1 MRWRKKWLN
10 IFSSLYYTNFTAA
23 KVWQENEK
31 NYSVIHMNWSVFPKN
46 HPGNSL
52 SINTLVYLTNMREKL
67 PSERTQPSIPTAR
80 ARILGQQADPQT
92 LANPHAHI
100 KRPARLQL
108 GKPSEDLPYGQS
120 GIGLLSFCLRKL
132 QHKAK
137 NPQVQEYPSIRPRY
151 IAPASRLK

>member
-92 LANPHAHI
+92 LAEAHAQI
-100 KRPARLQL
+100 KRPARQAVRRLAL
-108 GKPSEDLPYGQS
+108 MGRAESDYCLSASASSSIKPIILKFKNIPAFGQD
-120 GIGLLSFCLRKL
+120 ILHPHLD
-132 QHKAK
+132 
-137 NPQVQEYPSIRPRY
+137 
-151 IAPASRLK
+151 